1 MKEFLELGK
10 ILKPQ
15 GIRGEV
21 KVDAYTDDIGRFD
34 YLEHVFLSQAGEMR
48 KVVVEAKRTDHAFA
62 YLKLQGIEDRNMAET
77 LRGQYLYIDRKNAAK
92 LPEGR
97 HYIDDMIGLEV
108 VDTNGEILG
117 LLAEVIQTGAAD
129 VFRLSGKRGCMFP
142 STPQV
147 VLKIDI
153 DAGSILVD
161 AVRLQEVCV
170 YDDI

>member
-1 MKEFLELGK
+1 MKDFFELGK

-21 KVDAYTDDIGRFD
+21 KVEAYTDDFSRFD
-34 YLEHVFLSQAGEMR
+34 YLQFVFLRQAGEMR
-48 KVVVEAKRTDHAFA
+48 KVTVESKRTDHAFA
-62 YLKLQGIEDRNMAET
+62 YLKLQGVDDRNAAEL

-97 HYIDDMIGLEV
+97 HYIEDMIGLEV
-108 VDTNGEILG
+108 VDSDGEFLG

-129 VFRLSGKRGCMFP
+129 VFRVSGKRGCMFP

-147 VLKIDI
+147 VLDIDI

-161 AVRLQEVCV
+161 AERLQEVCV